1 MSITPQEA
9 LQRTIE
15 HREIFHDEMLHLMR
29 MVMSGELSPVMTAA
43 IITGLRVKKE
53 TIGEITA
60 AAQVMR
66 EFSTKVHVPDTRHLV
81 DIVGTGGDGAGCP
94 ITPIK
99 SSCFA
104 LPGLRGP
111 GFRRPGSAAA
121 DR

>member
-1 MSITPQEA
+1 MPITPQEA

-29 MVMSGELSPVMTAA
+29 LIMNGELSPLMTAA

-66 EFSTKVHVPDTRHLV
+66 EFSTKVHVPDSKHLV
-81 DIVGTGGDGAGCP
+81 DIVGTGGEPGGFQAGGP
-94 ITPIK
+94 
-99 SSCFA
+99 SHGQRGVLRQSA
-104 LPGLRGP
+104 LPRLC
-111 GFRRPGSAAA
+111 
-121 DR
+121 